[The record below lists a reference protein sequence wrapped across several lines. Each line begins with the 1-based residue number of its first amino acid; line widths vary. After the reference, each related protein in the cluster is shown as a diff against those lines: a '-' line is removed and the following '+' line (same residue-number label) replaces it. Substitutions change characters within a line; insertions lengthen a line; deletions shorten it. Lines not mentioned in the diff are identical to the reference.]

1 MGQRIVR
8 RIFAAAAVAL
18 VALGATGTAARA
30 AEQWQEPRLFRGD
43 LSRGDR
49 TLRTGE
55 YYDEFTIQAQGGE
68 EITFDLHSR
77 QFDTYLIVIAPDG
90 TRDENDDHDGSL
102 DQSVVVV
109 DEAQRGRY
117 RVMVT
122 SYEEGETGR
131 YELRVDTDA
140 GRHDGPFGAEPIRIG
155 ESRDGRLD
163 WTDRTIPSGE
173 YRDVFEVTG
182 RAGDRLLIELAAD
195 EFDPYLIVELPD
207 GESLENDDADGRLD
221 FSRIVATLPE
231 SGRVRITVTSYE
243 PGEMGRYRVRVLDT
257 TRDGPFTGRPVLRPP
272 AGARGE
278 L

>member
-1 MGQRIVR
+1 MGHRIVR
-8 RIFAAAAVAL
+8 RILATAAVAL
-18 VALGATGTAARA
+18 TGFGATAIQA

-77 QFDTYLIVIAPDG
+77 QFDTYLIVVAPDG
-90 TRDENDDHDGSL
+90 TRDENDDHEGSL

-131 YELRVDTDA
+131 YELRVDSDA
-140 GRHDGPFGAEPIRIG
+140 GRHDGPFGGAEPIRIG

-163 WTDRTIPSGE
+163 RTDRTIPSGE
-173 YRDVFEVTG
+173 YRDVFEVSG

-195 EFDPYLIVELPD
+195 DFDPYLIVELPD

-221 FSRIVATLPE
+221 FSRVAVTLPE

-243 PGEMGRYRVRVLDT
+243 PGETGRYRVRVMNT
-257 TRDGPFTGRPVLRPP
+257 THDGPFTGRPVLRPP
-272 AGARGE
+272 TGARR
-278 L
+278 